1 MNGFKSIQQDY
12 CPKFLKNYINI
23 TAHKH
28 FTVVIEHEMYPMYIG
43 MSRLCG
49 RDFMV
54 RPAEK
59 IQGAQRTPL
68 MDSQSGPEL

>member
-12 CPKFLKNYINI
+12 CPKFLRNYINI

-28 FTVVIEHEMYPMYIG
+28 FMVVIEHEMYPMYLG

-49 RDFMV
+49 R
-54 RPAEK
+54 
-59 IQGAQRTPL
+59 
-68 MDSQSGPEL
+68 ELHG